1 MDNSCASDS
10 RRSSCVATT
19 TSSYS
24 HSTSET
30 RNSTSTNNMPPPIQG
45 SFYLGSNSFNLT
57 RPIGAWE
64 EPRSDAASPYDDNLV
79 SFSPII
85 SETTKN
91 KNYANPSR
99 AASHGTLPTRHEDL
113 VDLDLDGFL
122 RSEHGSIRSTRAH
135 GGGRDGLM
143 RQVENSLVTGKQI
156 NIRRG
161 LVWCAAIG
169 VLLVVTISVSMAFS
183 AGAATPQQLPPST
196 TATTTLQGPAESN
209 NGCSVTSNIQQDPF
223 WQCDCENAISSY
235 DTAFMDTYNSLKNT
249 WITTLIPNFNEKLD
263 SCTPLNQALTWLS
276 FDVTQNP
283 QTQHDEYN
291 DRFLLAFLY
300 ATWKGRGWKNNA
312 QWVSNEKSCKW
323 FGVECDSKGRIVGI
337 WMTENNL
344 MGSLP
349 SELTLLTNLVA
360 INLGYNHL
368 SGSIPSE
375 IGTLSY
381 LEQLTLSVNFFK
393 GTIPDTLGEL
403 KTIRNLELDFNVIS
417 GSIPSSLGKLSA
429 LEYLTLWDNQLIG
442 SIPTEIGTM
451 TQLKEFRL
459 HNNRVTGVIPSEV
472 GSLMQLSVFDAAGNH
487 LKGFIPTELGLTALE
502 ILDLGNCGLTGFI
515 PTELSKC
522 NKLNTIGLSHNI
534 IFGPIPS
541 EFGTITSLRYLFLSD
556 NRLTGTFPSQ
566 LGNLPNL
573 QVITLQSNY
582 LVGEI
587 PTELGKLASL
597 ENLNLSGNVDLK
609 GNIPD
614 SLCGLRK
621 NGSLLTF
628 IANCGTC
635 EVPTCCSQCA

>member
-1 MDNSCASDS
+1 MIRSSSVSTSKATSFDRHQLVQAKQHPVLLHRRKKERTNLINVNQYQQNGTFRRFRFLSKLFHSIALNCTIFSMTDYPRFTHQDKSCASDS
-10 RRSSCVATT
+10 RRSSVATT

-45 SFYLGSNSFNLT
+45 SFSLGSNSFNRT

-85 SETTKN
+85 SETTNN

-349 SELTLLTNLVA
+349 SELTLLTNL
-360 INLGYNHL
+360 
-368 SGSIPSE
+368 
-375 IGTLSY
+375 
-381 LEQLTLSVNFFK
+381 
-393 GTIPDTLGEL
+393 
-403 KTIRNLELDFNVIS
+403 
-417 GSIPSSLGKLSA
+417 GK
-429 LEYLTLWDNQLIG
+429 
-442 SIPTEIGTM
+442 
-451 TQLKEFRL
+451 
-459 HNNRVTGVIPSEV
+459 
-472 GSLMQLSVFDAAGNH
+472 
-487 LKGFIPTELGLTALE
+487 
-502 ILDLGNCGLTGFI
+502 
-515 PTELSKC
+515 
-522 NKLNTIGLSHNI
+522 
-534 IFGPIPS
+534 
-541 EFGTITSLRYLFLSD
+541 
-556 NRLTGTFPSQ
+556 
-566 LGNLPNL
+566 
-573 QVITLQSNY
+573 SNY
-582 LVGEI
+582 LHPVI
-587 PTELGKLASL
+587 EL
-597 ENLNLSGNVDLK
+597 
-609 GNIPD
+609 
-614 SLCGLRK
+614 
-621 NGSLLTF
+621 
-628 IANCGTC
+628 
-635 EVPTCCSQCA
+635 